1 MTAAVGHRP
10 GKGTHGSS
18 LEGRWGGAGLAK
30 LGIGLE
36 IECQGSP
43 GQRRELGD
51 PKGTTSSVPG
61 HFITNTA
68 RYKCYQ

>member
-18 LEGRWGGAGLAK
+18 LEAEVGGVAK

-36 IECQGSP
+36 IECQGS
-43 GQRRELGD
+43 Q
-51 PKGTTSSVPG
+51 
-61 HFITNTA
+61 
-68 RYKCYQ
+68 